1 MRGAWGGA
9 SQFEPRRMQQNGNN
23 LGEKAAASRRAF
35 AVPRLSARPPASPI
49 VMKFGGTSVADAACL
64 RHVAGIITGADA
76 DAPLIVVVSA
86 LDGVTDQLVACAA
99 DAARGQTASA
109 ARTLRALRARHD
121 AVAAELLPP
130 HVHRAY
136 AAHAAALLAAA
147 EALCRELAGSR
158 SSPGAS
164 DEISGLGE
172 RLAAPL
178 LASVIAAAGRRS
190 QAIAATELI
199 SLNPEGEPNMAQST
213 ARCRA
218 RLRPLLQRGVLPV
231 VTGFICRRH
240 DAAPATL
247 GRGGSDYSATLIA
260 ACMHA
265 RETVIWTDVDGVH
278 DADPRLVPAAQVLPA
293 LSYQDAALL
302 ARAGAKVLHP
312 QCLEPARAA
321 GIPVSIRNTFRPER
335 PGTQVAAHALASR
348 RPGAPEGPFALAARS
363 HFALVAY
370 RDPTGDAHARLQA
383 RAWPA
388 LANDAVAFRF
398 LSREGIL
405 QVAVPDSQAA
415 AVLAVWRW
423 ALRLPPGDPRLRL
436 VPGVALVQ
444 AVGGPAGE
452 DIHARAVAALRDAGV
467 ACLASAVAP
476 APEGV
481 ALAVFQPDLAVA
493 MAALHR
499 ALLPP
504 PAQHPP
510 EALAAPAPAVGRGA
524 EAVHHRIPASPL
536 AGDNRREA

>member
-1 MRGAWGGA
+1 MGGA
-9 SQFEPRRMQQNGNN
+9 LLSRPRHMQQNGNN
-23 LGEKAAASRRAF
+23 SGEKVPLSRRSF
-35 AVPRLSARPPASPI
+35 ALPRLTASPV

-64 RHVAGIITGADA
+64 RHVVAIVTGTD
-76 DAPLIVVVSA
+76 DPAPLIVVVSA
-86 LDGVTDQLVACAA
+86 LAGATDQLVACAA
-99 DAARGQTASA
+99 DAARGQTRSA
-109 ARTLRALRARHD
+109 VKILQALRARHD

-130 HVHRAY
+130 PVHRAY
-136 AAHAAALLAAA
+136 AAHAAALVAEA
-147 EALCRELAGSR
+147 EALCRDLAGSR

-164 DEISGLGE
+164 DEITGLGE

-178 LASVIAAAGRRS
+178 LASALAASGRRS

-199 SLNPEGEPNMAQST
+199 SLNPAGEPDMAHST

-265 RETVIWTDVDGVH
+265 REAVIWTDVDGVH

-312 QCLEPARAA
+312 NCLEPARAA
-321 GIPVSIRNTFRPER
+321 GIPLSIRNTFRPER
-335 PGTQVAAHALASR
+335 PGTQVAAAATASP
-348 RPGAPEGPFALAARS
+348 RPGAVAGPFALAARS
-363 HFALVAY
+363 NLAIVAY
-370 RDPTGDAHARLQA
+370 RDPTGDARARLQA

-398 LSREGIL
+398 LPREGIL
-405 QVAVPDSQAA
+405 QIAVPDAQAA

-436 VPGVALVQ
+436 VPGVALV
-444 AVGGPAGE
+444 AGVGGPAVE
-452 DIHARAVAALRDAGV
+452 DIHARAIAALRDAGV
-467 ACLASAVAP
+467 AYLASGVSAEPRVIGIAVQQSDLP
-476 APEGV
+476 G
-481 ALAVFQPDLAVA
+481 AL
-493 MAALHR
+493 AALHR
-499 ALLPP
+499 RLLPP
-504 PAQHPP
+504 PSLPRDAR
-510 EALAAPAPAVGRGA
+510 AAPAAAAAGGDAAAHP
-524 EAVHHRIPASPL
+524 RIPAETL
-536 AGDNRREA
+536 AGDNWREA